1 MARTATTPN
10 TLGQVG
16 REAGQAARDVVRS
29 PWVEALA
36 RFGLAARGVVYTIV
50 GFLALKAAFGTGGD
64 TTGAGG
70 AIQTLAEKSRLL
82 LALVAVGLFGY
93 ALWRIVQG
101 ALDPENKGSDPK
113 GLATRAARI
122 VSGAIYGGLAIAAV
136 RLVSGSGASSGG
148 GPGTDERTQHMT
160 AGLMS
165 QPFGRFLVAVA
176 GLIVIGSGIHQIT
189 RGWKEKFRRNLRLQE
204 LQPAVQRRVI
214 QAGKA
219 GFIARG
225 IVFVIMGIFFLQAAR
240 HANPGEARGLG
251 GALDTL
257 AAQPYGPWLL
267 GLVAL
272 GLLMYGLYSFVEA
285 RYRQI
290 VL

>member
-10 TLGQVG
+10 ALGQVG

-36 RFGLAARGVVYTIV
+36 RFGIAARGVVYTIV
-50 GFLALKAAFGTGGD
+50 GFLALKAAFGAGGD

-101 ALDPENKGSDPK
+101 TLDPENKGSDPK
-113 GLATRAARI
+113 GLVTRASRI
-122 VSGAIYGGLAIAAV
+122 LSGAIYGGLAIAAV
-136 RLVSGSGASSGG
+136 RLVTGAGAQAG

-160 AGLMS
+160 AGLMA
-165 QPFGRFLVAVA
+165 QPFGRFLVAAA
-176 GLIVIGSGIHQIT
+176 GLIVIGAGIYQLT
-189 RGWKEKFRRNLRLQE
+189 RGWKEKFRRHLNLQA

-219 GFIARG
+219 GHMARG
-225 IVFVIMGIFFLQAAR
+225 VVFMIMGIFFLQAAR

>member
-1 MARTATTPN
+1 MARTATPTN

-36 RFGLAARGVVYTIV
+36 RFGIAARGVVYTII
-50 GFLALKAAFGTGGD
+50 GFLALKAAFGAGGD

-93 ALWRIVQG
+93 ALWRLVQG
-101 ALDPENKGSDPK
+101 ALDPETKGSDPK
-113 GLATRAARI
+113 GLVARAAMI
-122 VSGAIYGGLAIAAV
+122 VSGAIYGGLSIAAM
-136 RLVSGSGASSGG
+136 RLVAGAGSSAGG

-160 AGLMS
+160 AGLMG
-165 QPFGRFLVAVA
+165 QPFGRFLVGLA
-176 GLIVIGSGIHQIT
+176 GLIVIGAGLFQMVK
-189 RGWKEKFRRNLRLQE
+189 GWQEKFRRHLRLQE
-204 LQPAVQRRVI
+204 LRPEVQRRVVE
-214 QAGKA
+214 AGKA
-219 GFIARG
+219 GLLARG
-225 IVFVIMGIFFLQAAR
+225 VVFVIMGLFLLQAAR
-240 HANPGEARGLG
+240 HANPEEARGLG
-251 GALDTL
+251 GALDAL